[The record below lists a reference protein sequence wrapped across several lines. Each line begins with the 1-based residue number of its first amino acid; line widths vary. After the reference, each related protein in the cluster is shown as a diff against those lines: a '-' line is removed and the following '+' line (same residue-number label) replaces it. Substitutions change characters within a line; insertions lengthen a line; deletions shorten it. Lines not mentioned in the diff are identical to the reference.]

1 MKSSKKV
8 VYIEANA
15 QQPNG
20 MDNLLAQHGF
30 EVMHTPHEQ
39 VELSLFWREAPD
51 VVLLDI
57 SGGQQSAWRFFHQLR
72 QSVRTCN
79 IPIIVITSKI
89 TAIED
94 VRQLYAANAA
104 DYLSKPFSPHELLD
118 CINRTLCH

>member
-1 MKSSKKV
+1 MKTQKKV
-8 VYIEANA
+8 VYIEAHT

-20 MDNLLAQHGF
+20 TDHLLAQHGF
-30 EVMHTPHEQ
+30 EILHTPHEQ
-39 VELSLFWREAPD
+39 LELNMVWREAPD
-51 VVLLDI
+51 VVLLDM
-57 SGGQQSAWRFFHQLR
+57 SESQQAVWPIFYQLR

-79 IPIIVITSKI
+79 IPIIVITAKI

-118 CINRTLCH
+118 CLNRTLCH